1 MAWDAHKLLRPLAV
15 VKKTVFSRLVFRKGL
30 KRMKQRA
37 FKKLF
42 SKRRGV
48 KRSRDDRGFTLLE
61 LIIAMAIFAVITIPI
76 MNMFS
81 KSAELNGKARR
92 VQNTNDAA
100 SSVAETVKA
109 LDLEKDLYLTGK
121 NDSKTFNAAEAQTLA
136 NLFGDDV
143 VAIGTPE
150 IDSNGKL
157 TFQLSNVPSGGR
169 KFDAAITLDP
179 AASDYF
185 KERNKEKI
193 TSGQNVKQYYA
204 ESNTPGTTPYDRAV
218 RESIPV
224 DSRENIHSHS
234 REIVIRFN
242 LKTEGDNQV
251 VTAKVFYIYKINY
264 DRVFYDEN
272 TGTSWTTPD
281 VAEWPKN
288 FKTLTDDE
296 LDPYAVYS
304 ANILSFANSG
314 NKEENPINFF
324 LFYNPDYTGKGYP
337 KDKITIE
344 NPNNLLGG
352 VYIIKQKLEEEE
364 LEKKLDHSTE
374 NSYSA
379 WIDLSEHHSSTG
391 KMNLTIGTNINI
403 SHVDDTYGNK
413 LSGNYLV
420 RNKVSTTVVRT
431 MEPKG
436 DYIASSDYDRV
447 YAYTVKVYDPTGAE
461 HDGSETPVYE
471 ISGVRLR

>member
-1 MAWDAHKLLRPLAV
+1 
-15 VKKTVFSRLVFRKGL
+15 
-30 KRMKQRA
+30 MKQRA

-42 SKRRGV
+42 SKRRGL
-48 KRSRDDRGFTLLE
+48 KKSRDDRGFTLLE

-136 NLFGDDV
+136 NLFGADG
-143 VAIGTPE
+143 AIDTPE

-169 KFDAAITLDP
+169 KYDAAITLDP
-179 AASDYF
+179 AASTYF
-185 KERNKEKI
+185 EDRNNESI
-193 TSGQNVKQYYA
+193 TTAQNVTQYYA
-204 ESNTPGTTPYDRAV
+204 ESKSTGTSPYDRAV
-218 RESIPV
+218 SDVVPV
-224 DSRENIHSHS
+224 GDTVNSHT
-234 REIVIRFN
+234 RKINIRFD
-242 LKTEGDNQV
+242 LKTESGKQV
-251 VTAKVFYIYKINY
+251 VTAKVVYKYTINY
-264 DRVFYDEN
+264 DHYTYNEETHEGFWSSAV
-272 TGTSWTTPD
+272 GTS
-281 VAEWPKN
+281 ER
-288 FKTLTDDE
+288 E
-296 LDPYAVYS
+296 VYS
-304 ANILSFANSG
+304 AKILVYDNSDG
-314 NKEENPINFF
+314 KDHPISFF
-324 LFYNPDYTGKGYP
+324 LFYNPDYKGTGYP
-337 KDKITIE
+337 KDQITIE
-344 NPNNLLGG
+344 NPDRLTGG
-352 VYIIKQKLEEEE
+352 VYVIKQKEEG
-364 LEKKLDHSTE
+364 LTHSRE
-374 NSYSA
+374 NAYSA
-379 WIDLSEHHSSTG
+379 WIDLSEPHSTTG
-391 KMNLTIGTNINI
+391 KMNLTLGTNINI

-461 HDGSETPVYE
+461 HDDSETPVYE

>member
-1 MAWDAHKLLRPLAV
+1 
-15 VKKTVFSRLVFRKGL
+15 
-30 KRMKQRA
+30 MKQRA

-48 KRSRDDRGFTLLE
+48 KRSRNDRGFTLLE

-136 NLFGDDV
+136 NLFGTDV
-143 VAIGTPE
+143 AAIGTPE

-169 KFDAAITLDP
+169 KYDAAITLDP
-179 AASDYF
+179 AASDSDPATSDYF
-185 KERNKEKI
+185 KERNKESI
-193 TSGQNVKQYYA
+193 TTAQNVTQYYA
-204 ESNTPGTTPYDRAV
+204 ESKNAGTTPYDLAV
-218 RESIPV
+218 QEKLSAEDWGNV
-224 DSRENIHSHS
+224 NSHS
-234 REIVIRFN
+234 RKINIRFD
-242 LKTEGDNQV
+242 LKTESGKQI
-251 VTAKVFYIYKINY
+251 VTAKVVYKFTLNY
-264 DRVFYDEN
+264 DHYNYDEG
-272 TGTSWTTPD
+272 TGTGYWSSA
-281 VAEWPKN
+281 VATSER
-288 FKTLTDDE
+288 E
-296 LDPYAVYS
+296 VYS
-304 ANILSFANSG
+304 ANILIYDNTDG
-314 NKEENPINFF
+314 KDHPISFF
-324 LFYNPDYTGKGYP
+324 LFYNPDYTGTGYP
-337 KDKITIE
+337 KDQITIE
-344 NPNNLLGG
+344 NPDKLTGG
-352 VYIIKQKLEEEE
+352 VYVIKQREEG
-364 LEKKLDHSTE
+364 LTHSRE
-374 NSYSA
+374 NAYSA
-379 WIDLSEHHSSTG
+379 WIDLSEPHSTTG
-391 KMNLTIGTNINI
+391 KMNLTLGTNINI

-461 HDGSETPVYE
+461 HDDSETPVYE